1 VRSRSRDRVHSLGAP
16 LADTYRDPTNHL
28 SIHHSVYQSRLLA
41 SKLGVCV
48 CVYKVW
54 VLAFDTIS
62 RSALDATT
70 LVLRQAAVTLPIAP
84 HRIASHIMALVPDPS
99 ASRHAILH
107 IATNH
112 IRFEVGLDG
121 TNAPSSVLNTFEIPP
136 APAFILAILFLFVAV
151 VCFFKEVL
159 PQLLLRWDRYRQ
171 KPGSNYHKIVSLRI
185 LWFFSNVL
193 LSATGTCRARMTPR
207 VSRGSALTKLPL
219 PSIHPSVRTVFFLA
233 IAICGPTLLNKP
245 IPLWLYYLLWFV
257 PELATISAYTTLV
270 YFWYVRLSF
279 VSSLVPSLTP
289 Y

>member
-1 VRSRSRDRVHSLGAP
+1 
-16 LADTYRDPTNHL
+16 
-28 SIHHSVYQSRLLA
+28 
-41 SKLGVCV
+41 
-48 CVYKVW
+48 
-54 VLAFDTIS
+54 
-62 RSALDATT
+62 
-70 LVLRQAAVTLPIAP
+70 
-84 HRIASHIMALVPDPS
+84 MALVPDPS

-207 VSRGSALTKLPL
+207 ASPGSALTKLPL
-219 PSIHPSVRTVFFLA
+219 PSIHPSISAHGLLLDDRHLWTDTTQQAHSTMAVLSAVVRARARNHQRLHDARVLLVRT
-233 IAICGPTLLNKP
+233 
-245 IPLWLYYLLWFV
+245 PLV
-257 PELATISAYTTLV
+257 RELARSEPHSILIDASRTLCHATGPRSTATGATWPCSRRRPFVGSCTCSRPPSSPSSASVRSSSTL
-270 YFWYVRLSF
+270 
-279 VSSLVPSLTP
+279 SSSPLPRT
-289 Y
+289 

>member
-1 VRSRSRDRVHSLGAP
+1 
-16 LADTYRDPTNHL
+16 
-28 SIHHSVYQSRLLA
+28 
-41 SKLGVCV
+41 
-48 CVYKVW
+48 
-54 VLAFDTIS
+54 
-62 RSALDATT
+62 
-70 LVLRQAAVTLPIAP
+70 
-84 HRIASHIMALVPDPS
+84 MALVPDPS
-99 ASRHAILH
+99 AHAILH

-207 VSRGSALTKLPL
+207 ASPGSALTKLPL